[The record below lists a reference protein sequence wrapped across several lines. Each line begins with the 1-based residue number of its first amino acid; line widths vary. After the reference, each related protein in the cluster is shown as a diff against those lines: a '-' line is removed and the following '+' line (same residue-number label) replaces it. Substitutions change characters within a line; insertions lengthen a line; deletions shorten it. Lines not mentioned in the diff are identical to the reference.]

1 MKIDNI
7 QNNVAGLP
15 QSDTTQRPEAKG
27 QGDTLTGTQDSVSL
41 SKFATRIKQLAQ
53 QVDAANTV
61 DLDRVNAIRQAIE
74 NGSYKISSEGIAS
87 SILNPIQQAIT
98 KS

>member
-1 MKIDNI
+1 MKIDQI

-15 QSDTTQRPEAKG
+15 QSDATQRPEARG
-27 QGDTLTGTQDSVSL
+27 QGDTLNTTPDSVSL

-53 QVDAANTV
+53 QVDAGNTV

-74 NGSYKISSEGIAS
+74 SGSYKISSEGIAS
-87 SILNPIQQAIT
+87 GILNPIQQAIS

>member
-7 QNNVAGLP
+7 QNNVPELP
-15 QSDTTQRPEAKG
+15 QSDATQRPEAKG
-27 QGDTLTGTQDSVSL
+27 QGDTLTATQDSVSL

-74 NGSYKISSEGIAS
+74 NGSYKISSEDIAS
-87 SILNPIQQAIT
+87 SMLNPIQQAIT

>member
-1 MKIDNI
+1 MKIDHI

-15 QSDTTQRPEAKG
+15 QSDTAQRPDGKS
-27 QGDTLTGTQDSVSL
+27 QSDTLNGTQDTLFL
-41 SKFATRIKQLAQ
+41 SNFAARIRQLAH
-53 QVDAANTV
+53 QVDAGNTV

-87 SILNPIQQAIT
+87 SMLNPIQQAII

>member
-1 MKIDNI
+1 MKIDQI
-7 QNNVAGLP
+7 QNNIAGLP
-15 QSDTTQRPEAKG
+15 QSDATQRPEARG
-27 QGDTLTGTQDSVSL
+27 QGDTLNGTQDSVSL
-41 SKFATRIKQLAQ
+41 SKFATRIKHLAH

-87 SILNPIQQAIT
+87 SMLNPIQQAIT